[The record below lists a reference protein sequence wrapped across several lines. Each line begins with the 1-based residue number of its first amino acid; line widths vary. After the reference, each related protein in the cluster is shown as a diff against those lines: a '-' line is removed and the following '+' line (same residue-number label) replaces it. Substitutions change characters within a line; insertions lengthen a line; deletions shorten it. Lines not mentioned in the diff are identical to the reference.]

1 MTDNNDELSPIVDED
16 GNVLGSI
23 LRGQAHDG
31 RNVLHPVVHHS
42 GPVSKSSMPSAKT
55 S

>member
-1 MTDNNDELSPIVDED
+1 MTDNNNELFPIVDED

-31 RNVLHPVVHHS
+31 RKVLHPVVHLHLDR
-42 GPVSKSSMPSAKT
+42 KSVV
-55 S
+55 